1 MPGRKHISARKRAAI
16 FALAL
21 GDVPY
26 ADAKKMTEDQILS
39 LYHLDHNML
48 YENKHP
54 DRDEYWNYTPRLIR
68 EHREKTKRDAA
79 IIAKG
84 RRIRAKN
91 LPLGAGNQA
100 MIAMSE
106 AISAGLAEGTRH
118 AYERMQRPR
127 DLYSENY
134 SAIAWD
140 AHGGTKPKG
149 VRKLRSRGFDKTKRR
164 KMDGTVVK
172 R

>member
-68 EHREKTKRDAA
+68 EHREKTKHDAA

-84 RRIRAKN
+84 RRLRENPVVLMAD
-91 LPLGAGNQA
+91 AV
-100 MIAMSE
+100 
-106 AISAGLAEGTRH
+106 SAGCRE
-118 AYERMQRPR
+118 
-127 DLYSENY
+127 
-134 SAIAWD
+134 
-140 AHGGTKPKG
+140 G
-149 VRKLRSRGFDKTKRR
+149 VRNAVERLNRHDRYQDGWNRIWGKRKIRSRGFDKRRRR